1 MEDFIIT
8 ARAEL
13 RKLNTFLTYDIEE
26 FNRKLNSTRE
36 HFCNYIQRQIQNL
49 LNVEK
54 EYKQEFDY
62 LDEENKKTCENNR
75 QQFNKLCISIN
86 QNDNNPIIV
95 KELLKDFQGKFPLR
109 PLMLKSIPEYYF
121 KDIDINDLIRKQK
134 INENEFEDN
143 YLTLP
148 TADYNS
154 FSTNTND
161 QLLTENK
168 KQDHHFNSYSNNKS
182 ELLCSSN
189 RSSPV
194 RERSFIPV
202 QTSTADDTES
212 SPIVSGSIGS
222 SYHKQLASQNNE
234 IGIEP
239 QSRLVSTCSTI
250 NGPDMMIDLLF
261 KIPYQHNRNPRLLS
275 YHENEKYLLIYSLYS
290 HQLESLCLNSH
301 QFSVINLPSNEYLL
315 NIGYSTNYN
324 LFYFS
329 TQQTKNFVLFR
340 LNQQQIEFVQ
350 EINLVKNNDKLIS
363 VHMYE
368 NFVFFLYI
376 SSSIVMLGKYD
387 IEYSSFMSPFSFENK
402 LYDDGE
408 QSPYVI
414 IDFAVNNFYISFLVR
429 LKNINKFMIVIH
441 DSATMNRLH
450 SFDLIDAFQPL
461 SIISTDKKSNSTTT
475 TMCNDQ
481 IELLLFVNDLKSH
494 LIHCCT
500 HQQYLI
506 PIQVNAFGICPLND
520 GNLALVASKDIR
532 GLKVQSY
539 LQQNNVQFD

>member
-340 LNQQQIEFVQ
+340 LNQQQI
-350 EINLVKNNDKLIS
+350 D
-363 VHMYE
+363 
-368 NFVFFLYI
+368 
-376 SSSIVMLGKYD
+376 
-387 IEYSSFMSPFSFENK
+387 FENK

-539 LQQNNVQFD
+539 LQQHNVQFD